1 MRDRQLDL
9 VRREALDG
17 GDTMNK
23 RKRGKEPQNRLRK
36 PSMGHLGQGNK
47 SVKRR
52 TLLIE
57 RRPRI
62 LWKPR
67 EDVFH

>member
-1 MRDRQLDL
+1 MSDRQLDL
-9 VRREALDG
+9 VRGEALDG
-17 GDTMNK
+17 GDTMSK
-23 RKRGKEPQNRLRK
+23 RKRGNNLRTDLES
-36 PSMGHLGQGNK
+36 PAWDTWVEGNK

-52 TLLIE
+52 TLLVE

-67 EDVFH
+67 EDAFH